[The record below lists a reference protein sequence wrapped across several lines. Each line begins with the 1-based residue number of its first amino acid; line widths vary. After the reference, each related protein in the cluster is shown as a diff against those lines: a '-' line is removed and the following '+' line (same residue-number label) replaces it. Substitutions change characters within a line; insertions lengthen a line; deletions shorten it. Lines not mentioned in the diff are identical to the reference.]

1 MKTKG
6 PETWHDALV
15 IDTCRSSVLPE
26 VLARPPETARF
37 KLEEDEVLEL
47 RIFVDT
53 SILEVF
59 ANNRRY
65 MTVRVHPGRGD
76 SLGAA
81 VRAQGS
87 GAVLLSLD
95 AWRMKNIWEGQ

>member
-15 IDTCRSSVLPE
+15 IDTCRTSVLPE
-26 VLARPPETARF
+26 VLARPPETAPF
-37 KLEEDEVLEL
+37 KLEEGELLEF
-47 RIFVDT
+47 RVFIDR

-65 MTVRVHPGRGD
+65 MTVRVHPGRDD
-76 SLGAA
+76 SVG
-81 VRAQGS
+81 VRMRAQGS
-87 GAVLLSLD
+87 DALLISLD
-95 AWRMKNIWEGQ
+95 GWEMKNIWER